1 MEIGTEAAQF
11 PEKEYINGIFLAVL
25 FHEGY
30 LLLLMKI
37 LVDLSDDY
45 FLRMNF
51 LVIGLDI
58 CKGDKVIRIFRKIIQ
73 MKPLNNVFNKKNVSL
88 QKVTTDGNCM

>member
-1 MEIGTEAAQF
+1 VEIGTEAAQF

-37 LVDLSDDY
+37 LVDFSDDY
-45 FLRMNF
+45 FSRMNF
-51 LVIGLDI
+51 SVRGLDI
-58 CKGDKVIRIFRKIIQ
+58 CQGE
-73 MKPLNNVFNKKNVSL
+73 
-88 QKVTTDGNCM
+88 